1 MIKKIIVSTCLL
13 LSLASFAQ
21 EGTSSPYSFYG
32 IGDIRFKGT
41 LENRS
46 MAGVAVEQDSIHLNL
61 ENPAS
66 YSNLKLTTFSMGGT
80 YSSKD
85 LKTSSG
91 SASTQR
97 TTLDYLA
104 VGLPLGKLGIG
115 FGLVPYSSVGYK
127 IESLAAAE
135 SAESSKRLSGKGGLN
150 KVFLGVGY
158 KIKPNFSV
166 GADVQ
171 YNFGKIETNSMEF
184 MTGVPVGTQ
193 ELNTADLSGV
203 NFNIGAMYQT
213 KINKKLNAYS
223 SLNYTVQANLNS
235 VNTRNISSVMFG
247 SGVDPVPVDSFDVPM
262 ENSEVKLPSKITF
275 GAGIGE
281 AQKWLLGGKIAY
293 QKTAGQE
300 NSYNKADNVS
310 YGKYTSLSIGG
321 YYMPNY
327 NSFTSYFER
336 ITYRGGLKYEKTGL
350 VVNSESIN
358 DMGFTLGVGLP
369 MSGSLSNI
377 NFGFE
382 LGKRGTTSANL
393 VQENYANLS
402 VSFSFNDKWFVKRKF
417 N

>member
-1 MIKKIIVSTCLL
+1 MIKKIIISTCLL

-21 EGTSSPYSFYG
+21 EGTASPYSFYG

-41 LENRS
+41 LESRS

-80 YSSKD
+80 YSSKN

-104 VGLPLGKLGIG
+104 VGLPLGKLGFG

-135 SAESSKRLSGKGGLN
+135 TTESSKRLSGKGGLN

-184 MTGVPVGTQ
+184 RTGVPVGTQ

-213 KINKKLNAYS
+213 KINKKLNVYS

-235 VNTRNISSVMFG
+235 ANARNISSVMFG

-262 ENSEVKLPSKITF
+262 ENSEVKLPSKISF
-275 GAGIGE
+275 AAGIGQ

-300 NSYNKADNVS
+300 NSYNKADNVG
-310 YGKYTSLSIGG
+310 YGKYASLSIGG

-350 VVNSESIN
+350 VINSESIN

-377 NFGFE
+377 NLGFE
-382 LGKRGTTSANL
+382 LGKRGTTNANL

>member
-1 MIKKIIVSTCLL
+1 MIKKIIISTCLL

-85 LKTSSG
+85 LKTSSQ
-91 SASTQR
+91 SASTKR

-104 VGLPLGKLGIG
+104 VGLPLGKFGVG
-115 FGLVPYSSVGYK
+115 FGLIPYSSVGYK

-135 SAESSKRLSGKGGLN
+135 TTESSKRLSGKGGLN

-158 KIKPNFSV
+158 KIKPNFSI

-213 KINKKLNAYS
+213 KINKKLNVYS
-223 SLNYTVQANLNS
+223 SLNYTLQANLNS
-235 VNTRNISSVMFG
+235 VNTRNIATVMFG
-247 SGVDPVPVDSFDVPM
+247 SGVDPVPVDPVDVPM
-262 ENSEVKLPSKITF
+262 QNSEVKLPSRITF
-275 GAGIGE
+275 AAGIGQ

-300 NSYNKADNVS
+300 NSYNKADNVG
-310 YGKYTSLSIGG
+310 YGKLGSVSIGG
-321 YYMPNY
+321 YYIPDY
-327 NSFTSYFER
+327 NSFTNYFKR
-336 ITYRGGLKYEKTGL
+336 VTYRGGLKYEKTGL
-350 VVNSESIN
+350 VINSESIN

-377 NFGFE
+377 NLGFE
-382 LGKRGTTSANL
+382 LGKRGTTNANL